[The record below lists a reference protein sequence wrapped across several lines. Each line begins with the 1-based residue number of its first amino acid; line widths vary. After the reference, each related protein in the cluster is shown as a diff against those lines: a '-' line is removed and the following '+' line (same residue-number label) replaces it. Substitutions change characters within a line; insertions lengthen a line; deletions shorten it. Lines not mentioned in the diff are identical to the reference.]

1 MDWGSLIGAG
11 ASALGG
17 LLGGGEKETSTT
29 QSTSLSPELKAQIE
43 QIFAKI
49 PQIFNKSYPQYQ
61 GQRTAGP
68 TASRTQMDQFIAPMQ
83 QQMMQRMTQPNQYQ
97 QRINQVLDQTPA
109 QISVPDL
116 LGRTGNAGVVNY
128 GGYET
133 NQPTRLTQQQYPT
146 WMQGQG

>member
-11 ASALGG
+11 TSLLGG
-17 LLGGGEKETSTT
+17 ILGGGEKETSTT
-29 QSTSLSPELKAQIE
+29 QSTSLSPELQAQIE

-49 PQIFNKSYPQYQ
+49 PQIFGKEYPQYQ

-68 TASRTQMDQFIAPMQ
+68 TASRTQMDQFIAPMSQ
-83 QQMMQRMTQPNQYQ
+83 SMMQRMTQPNQYQ
-97 QRINQVLDQTPA
+97 QRIGQVLDMTPP

-128 GGYET
+128 GGYES
-133 NQPTRLTQQQYPT
+133 NQPSRLTTQQYPT